1 MYQPLIKFHP
11 YPAIIT
17 QVLLIFA
24 FKLLRNHDGI
34 SDGIQPYGA
43 GDRRRY
49 VSDHRSV
56 PPLRN
61 QGRIL
66 LRRALLVVFP
76 VDGRRGDRGVGRRA
90 AYPLVHP
97 AGRLG
102 RVVALVDRRAVRAA
116 RTCGE
121 GMVPGQSEPEEEIGR
136 CACLPPSRS

>member
-1 MYQPLIKFHP
+1 MSGFNDSTPVGVWLLSLIHIWKGN
-11 YPAIIT
+11 YSGWLDQKTTRMAMEEKQESKRRKT
-17 QVLLIFA
+17 CLLYT
-24 FKLLRNHDGI
+24 
-34 SDGIQPYGA
+34 S
-43 GDRRRY
+43 
-49 VSDHRSV
+49 
-56 PPLRN
+56 
-61 QGRIL
+61 
-66 LRRALLVVFP
+66 
-76 VDGRRGDRGVGRRA
+76 RGDRGVGRRA